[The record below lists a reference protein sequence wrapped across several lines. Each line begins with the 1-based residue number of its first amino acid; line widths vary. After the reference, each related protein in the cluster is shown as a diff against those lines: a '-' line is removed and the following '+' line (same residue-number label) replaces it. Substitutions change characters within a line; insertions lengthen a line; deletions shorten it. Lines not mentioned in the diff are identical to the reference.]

1 MTWSWR
7 SSVLTRKCSV
17 WEGNVFITDLSQL
30 SCLRFLEEDRKE
42 MSDLRRQH
50 QELLN
55 VEVDRKDFRNLFFT
69 ANFRV
74 DLASL
79 WVSCTEHFWGNMRA
93 SRMTLGCWARGM
105 ILWIYCYLQWVILRY
120 DDMMTSHSAAVAKLE
135 HSQVGEVIREQF
147 WSLYFNK
154 HQTGRYLSSFA
165 FL

>member
-1 MTWSWR
+1 M
-7 SSVLTRKCSV
+7 
-17 WEGNVFITDLSQL
+17 FITDLSQL

-79 WVSCTEHFWGNMRA
+79 
-93 SRMTLGCWARGM
+93 
-105 ILWIYCYLQWVILRY
+105 
-120 DDMMTSHSAAVAKLE
+120 
-135 HSQVGEVIREQF
+135 
-147 WSLYFNK
+147 
-154 HQTGRYLSSFA
+154 
-165 FL
+165 